1 MSDENGDDDRE
12 DRENGRQKPLLLTPD
27 QPAPSPDPGKD
38 SDEDEG
44 RRKEGRRD
52 EDRPETAADQA
63 GPRQGSGYSLAG
75 IGIGVGAQAQGAAPQ
90 QAKPPAPEPAR
101 VRDDQPRE
109 SRELVRTREAQT
121 PAPPPPPSPPPPPR
135 PIAAPDP
142 GSWPV
147 RGPLMVGL
155 LAILILFGGFGLW
168 AMESRIAG
176 AVVAPGQVE
185 VEQQRQVVQH
195 PDGGVVEEIA
205 VTDGQSVAAGDLLIR
220 LDGSLVKT
228 ELTIVE
234 GQYFEILARRG
245 RLEAERAAAQEITF
259 PRPLTEAAA
268 RDASL
273 DDLIAGQRSL
283 FEARRDTQ
291 AQSLDQLAKQSQQV
305 AQQVEG
311 IDAQIAAMG
320 QQRDLIGQELK
331 DQQSLL
337 DRGLAQASRVLGLQ
351 REAAR
356 IDGQI
361 GELKASR
368 AASETKQTEIDVER
382 LRMTAQRRED
392 AETQLRDLGY
402 RELEL
407 AERRRSLT
415 EQISRLDIRAPV
427 AGLIYDLKVT
437 TPRSVIRPAEP
448 LMYIIPQDRPLVIG
462 ARIATINVD
471 EVMIGQPVVLR
482 FSSFSSRT
490 MPEIDGRLGRISAD
504 ALVDEGTRTPY
515 YRAEVTIPPEEL
527 EKLGDMALIP
537 GMPVEVFI
545 QTGER
550 SPMAYLLKP
559 LADYFNRAF
568 RES

>member
-1 MSDENGDDDRE
+1 MSDEDRNPDDKGPQRGAMGE
-12 DRENGRQKPLLLTPD
+12 QNSEKPRPLTPEQTNPD
-27 QPAPSPDPGKD
+27 SENTPKDPSTSAAAKAPEPPTPQ
-38 SDEDEG
+38 
-44 RRKEGRRD
+44 RRG
-52 EDRPETAADQA
+52 T
-63 GPRQGSGYSLAG
+63 YSLAG
-75 IGIGVGAQAQGAAPQ
+75 MGVGVAAGSAASAPPKATQTPPEQPEQATASA
-90 QAKPPAPEPAR
+90 
-101 VRDDQPRE
+101 
-109 SRELVRTREAQT
+109 SRELVRAREPKPPA
-121 PAPPPPPSPPPPPR
+121 APPPAAPPPPPR
-135 PIAAPDP
+135 PITPPDP
-142 GSWPV
+142 KRWPV
-147 RGPLMVGL
+147 RAPLMVGL
-155 LAILILFGGFGLW
+155 LAILLLFGGFGLW

-195 PDGGVVEEIA
+195 PDGGVVEQIA
-205 VTDGQSVAAGDLLIR
+205 VKDGQSVQAGDLLIS
-220 LDGSLVKT
+220 LDGSLLRT
-228 ELTIVE
+228 ELAIVE

-245 RLEAERAAAQEITF
+245 RLEAERADADEITF
-259 PRPLTEAAA
+259 PQPLTEMAEGNEELQNLV
-268 RDASL
+268 R
-273 DDLIAGQRSL
+273 GQKSL
-283 FEARRDTQ
+283 FDARRETLT
-291 AQSLDQLAKQSQQV
+291 QSLDQLAKQSTQV

-311 IDAQIAAMG
+311 VDAQVAAMG
-320 QQRDLIGQELK
+320 QQRELIGKELT

-337 DRGLAQASRVLGLQ
+337 DRGLAQASRVLSLQ

-361 GELKASR
+361 GELQASR
-368 AASETKQTEIDVER
+368 AASETRQTEIDVER
-382 LRMTAQRRED
+382 LRMTAERRED

-437 TPRSVIRPAEP
+437 TPRSVIRPADP

-471 EVMIGQPVVLR
+471 EVMVGQPVVLR

-490 MPEIDGRLGRISAD
+490 TPEIDGQLERISAD
-504 ALVDEGTRTPY
+504 ALIDEATRSPY
-515 YRAEVTIPPEEL
+515 YRAEVTIPPDQL
-527 EKLGDMALIP
+527 DKLGDMALIP
-537 GMPVEVFI
+537 GMPVEVYI